1 MNRQRLVGA
10 AWIAASA
17 SGFGAMAIFVKQA
30 YAQGVGLESL
40 LFLRFALAGACLSL
54 FMVWRRLPW
63 PERKLLPS
71 LLLMGGVGYV
81 GQAYCY
87 FAALRHASAG
97 LTALLLYLFPILVA
111 LFSALLG
118 RQRLTQ
124 GRALAVAVAFS
135 GTLLTIGGSLAGSPL
150 GIALGLGAACI
161 YAIYILA
168 GERLT
173 AQAGPLA
180 SSAVIMVGA
189 ALVYG
194 GLALALESPMP
205 TTPLAWGAVL
215 GIVFLSTIL
224 GMVGFFAGMARLG
237 AADAAA
243 LSTLEPLVT
252 LVLAAL
258 FLGER
263 LGLTQMLGGL
273 LILGAVLALTRNP
286 PQDH

>member
-10 AWIAASA
+10 TWIAASA
-17 SGFGAMAIFVKQA
+17 TGFGAMAIFVKQA

-40 LFLRFALAGACLSL
+40 LFLRFALAGVCLSL
-54 FMVWRRLPW
+54 FMAWRRLPW
-63 PERKLLPS
+63 PAPKLLPG

-118 RQRLTQ
+118 RQRLTL
-124 GRALAVAVAFS
+124 GRALAVGVAFS
-135 GTLLTIGGSLAGSPL
+135 GTLLTIGGSLTGSPL
-150 GIALGLGAACI
+150 GIALGLGAAFI

-173 AQAGPLA
+173 AGASPLA

-194 GLALALESPMP
+194 GLAWGLASPLP
-205 TTPLAWGAVL
+205 ATPVAWGAVL

-252 LVLAAL
+252 LVLASL
-258 FLGER
+258 FLGEQ
-263 LGLTQMLGGL
+263 LELIQVLGGL
-273 LILGAVLALTRNP
+273 LILGAVVALTRSP
-286 PQDH
+286 P